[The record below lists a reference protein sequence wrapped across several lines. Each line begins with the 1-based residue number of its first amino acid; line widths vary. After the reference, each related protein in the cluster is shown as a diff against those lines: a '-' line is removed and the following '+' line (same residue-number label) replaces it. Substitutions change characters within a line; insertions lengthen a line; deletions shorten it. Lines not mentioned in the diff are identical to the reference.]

1 MDAESSVAVS
11 GTPHHIA
18 ILLKSLRGGG
28 AERVM
33 LTLAAEFVRR
43 GHRVELVLG
52 RMRGPLLKAL
62 PEGVGVR
69 ELEVCPPSRFVPA
82 LMRLP
87 LPAWKDA
94 GRMLMLKVPK
104 IVRTLPSLEGYLR
117 ERRPDIL
124 LSTLPKANIVAAWAR
139 RLAGTGTALVL
150 REANQF
156 SVALNPDN
164 KFDRLLPRLARR
176 WYREAD
182 GIIAVSQG
190 VRDDLAA
197 ALEMP
202 AAEIMPVLNPVDVS
216 HIQTLCQQRPEEAET
231 WPPAEPFVLAVG
243 KLAPQKD
250 FDTLIRAFA
259 RVRKVHPLRLVILG
273 EGEEE
278 HRLRSLAATLGIA
291 DHVQLP
297 GHASN
302 PYAYMRQ
309 ASLLVLSSA
318 WEGCPN
324 VLLEA
329 LACGCPIVST
339 DCPSGPKEILANGKY
354 GTLVPVRDEAALAAG
369 MTAALGGDGIRYS
382 PAEALADY
390 SIERVTNRY
399 LEVFERAM
407 ARQGSAS
414 ECAP

>member
-1 MDAESSVAVS
+1 MVSES
-11 GTPHHIA
+11 PFHIA

-33 LTLAAEFVRR
+33 LTLAAEFARR

-52 RMRGPLLKAL
+52 RMRGPLLKGL

-69 ELEVCPPSRFVPA
+69 ELEVCSPARLIHA

-87 LPAWKDA
+87 QSTWKDS
-94 GRMLMLKVPK
+94 GRMLVQKAPK

-124 LSTLPKANIVAAWAR
+124 LSTLPKANIVAAWAC
-139 RLAGTGTALVL
+139 RLAATGTALVL

-164 KFDRLLPRLARR
+164 KFDRLLPGLARR

-182 GIIAVSQG
+182 GIIAVSEG
-190 VRDDLAA
+190 VRADLAA
-197 ALEMP
+197 ALAIP
-202 AAEIMPVLNPVDVS
+202 AREIVPVLNPVDVS
-216 HIQTLCQQRPEEAET
+216 RIQALCQQQPAEADA
-231 WPPAEPFVLAVG
+231 WPPAKPFVLAVG

-250 FDTLIRAFA
+250 FDTLLRAFA
-259 RVRKVHPLRLVILG
+259 QIRKQHPVGLVILG
-273 EGEEE
+273 EGQEEG
-278 HRLRSLAATLGIA
+278 RLRSLAAELGIA
-291 DHVQLP
+291 RHVQLP
-297 GHASN
+297 GHVSN
-302 PYAYMRQ
+302 PYPYMRQ
-309 ASLLVLSSA
+309 ASLFVLSSA

-329 LACGCPIVST
+329 LACGSPIVST

-354 GTLVPVRDEAALAAG
+354 GKLVPVRDETALASA
-369 MTAALGGDGIRYS
+369 MEAVLDGDGIRYS
-382 PAEALADY
+382 PAAALEDY
-390 SIERVTNRY
+390 SIERVADRY
-399 LEVFERAM
+399 LDIFARAL
-407 ARQGSAS
+407 AEQSSAS
-414 ECAP
+414 GCAR